1 MDYLL
6 GLDIGTSGVKALLI
20 SVEGKIISSK
30 TVSYP
35 LATPHPGWAEQSP
48 YDWWEA
54 TVEVIEEVVSSTQID
69 STQIKGISLSGQMHS
84 SVFLDEKMEVIRPAI
99 LWSDT
104 RTSEQ
109 CKEICVKAGGLDQ
122 LIRYVSNPALE
133 GFTAPKILWL
143 KEKEPENYQKVKYI
157 LLPKDYIRYRLTGE
171 LFTEVSDAAGTLLFE
186 VIKKRWSTG
195 LLEKLEID
203 QNLLPPVLNSF
214 DLAGRITK
222 PIAEK
227 TGLKFKIPVVAG
239 GADNACGAVGSGII
253 QEGRVM
259 VSIGSSGVV
268 LAQTN
273 NPQADQK
280 GRIHLF
286 NHAYPDSWYIMGV
299 TLSAGMSYEWLQKK
313 LFNHSLDYAKLDQLA
328 EEVNPGSE
336 GLIFLPYLYG
346 ERTPHA
352 DANARGVYF
361 GISGKHDQRHFIRSV
376 LEGVTFALKDSL
388 ELIKDKGVKIK
399 EIRAIGGGAKSS
411 VWQQILADILGEE
424 INLLNVEEGPAFGAA
439 LIAGV
444 GVGVYSSFAEAVNR
458 IIKVKKTI
466 VPRIQNTEQYNNYYQ
481 LYKKLYFSLKE
492 DFKELYIYMGFTGSQ
507 NTRNGI

>member
-1 MDYLL
+1 MHYLL
-6 GLDIGTSGVKALLI
+6 GLDIGTSGVKALLV
-20 SVEGKIISSK
+20 SPEGKIISSK
-30 TVSYP
+30 TVPYP
-35 LATPHPGWAEQSP
+35 LATPHSGWAEQSP

-54 TVEVIEEVVSSTQID
+54 TVKVLRETISNIPID
-69 STQIKGISLSGQMHS
+69 SSEIKGISLSGQMHS
-84 SVFLDEKMEVIRPAI
+84 SVFLNEKMEVIRPAI

-104 RTSEQ
+104 RTSDQ
-109 CKEICVKAGGLDQ
+109 CKEIYTKTGGLDQ
-122 LIRYVSNPALE
+122 LIHYVSNPALE

-143 KEKEPENYQKVKYI
+143 KENEPENYKKVKYI
-157 LLPKDYIRYRLTGE
+157 LLPKDYIRYRLTNE
-171 LFTEVSDAAGTLLFE
+171 LFTEVSDAAGTLLFN
-186 VIKKRWSTG
+186 VLKKRWSTS

-203 QNLLPPVLNSF
+203 KNLLPPVLNSF

-222 PIAEK
+222 NIADQI
-227 TGLKFKIPVVAG
+227 GLKFGTPVVAG
-239 GADNACGAVGSGII
+239 GADNACGAVGSGITE
-253 QEGRVM
+253 EGRVM

-273 NPQADQK
+273 NPQADQE

-286 NHAYPDSWYIMGV
+286 NHACPHSWYMMGV
-299 TLSAGMSYEWLQKK
+299 TLSAGISYEWLEKK
-313 LFNHSLDYAKLDQLA
+313 LFNHRLSYAKLDQLA
-328 EEVNPGSE
+328 GEVRPGSE

-346 ERTPHA
+346 ERTPHT

-399 EIRAIGGGAKSS
+399 EIRAIGGGAKSRI
-411 VWQQILADILGEE
+411 WQQILADILGKE

-444 GVGVYSSFAEAVNR
+444 GVGVYDSFAEVVNR

-466 VPRIQNTEQYNNYYQ
+466 VPGIQNAERYNQYYQ
-481 LYKKLYFSLKE
+481 LYKKLYYSLK
-492 DFKELYIYMGFTGSQ
+492 DNFKDLKNLTS
-507 NTRNGI
+507 

>member
-1 MDYLL
+1 MNYLL

-20 SVEGKIISSK
+20 SLEGKIISSK

-35 LATPHPGWAEQSP
+35 LTTPQSGWAEQSP
-48 YDWWEA
+48 SDWWEA
-54 TVEVIEEVVSSTQID
+54 TVKVIRETVSNNSID
-69 STQIKGISLSGQMHS
+69 SSQIKGISLSGQMHS
-84 SVFLDEKMEVIRPAI
+84 SVFLNEKMEVIRPAI

-109 CKEICVKAGGLDQ
+109 CQEIYTKVGGLNQ
-122 LIRYVSNPALE
+122 LIHYVSNPALE

-143 KEKEPENYQKVKYI
+143 KENEPENYQKVKHI

-186 VIKKRWSTG
+186 VIKKRWSTN
-195 LLEKLEID
+195 LLKKLEINPD
-203 QNLLPPVLNSF
+203 LLPPVLNSF
-214 DLAGRITK
+214 DIAGRITK

-227 TGLKFKIPVVAG
+227 TGLKFKTPVVAG

-268 LAQTN
+268 LAQTD
-273 NPQADQK
+273 NPQPDQE

-286 NHAYPDSWYIMGV
+286 NHACPDSWYMMGV
-299 TLSAGMSYEWLQKK
+299 MLSAGISYEWLEKK
-313 LFNHSLDYAKLDQLA
+313 LFNRSLDYTKLDQLA
-328 EEVNPGSE
+328 EEIEPGSE

-346 ERTPHA
+346 ERTPHNDA
-352 DANARGVYF
+352 DARGVYF
-361 GISGKHDQRHFIRSV
+361 GISGKHDQRHFTRAV

-388 ELIKDKGVKIK
+388 ELIKDKGVKVK
-399 EIRAIGGGAKSS
+399 EIRAIGGGAKSR
-411 VWQQILADILGEE
+411 VWQQILADILGKE

-444 GVGVYSSFAEAVNR
+444 GVGVYSSFAEAVNE

-466 VPRIQNTEQYNNYYQ
+466 VPRIQNADRYKHYYQ
-481 LYKKLYFSLKE
+481 LYKKLYYSLKE
-492 DFKELYIYMGFTGSQ
+492 DFRDLKELNRYP
-507 NTRNGI
+507 

>member
-1 MDYLL
+1 MNYLL
-6 GLDIGTSGVKALLI
+6 GLDIGTSGVKTLLI
-20 SVEGKIISSK
+20 SLEGEIISNK
-30 TVSYP
+30 TTSYP
-35 LATPHPGWAEQSP
+35 LATLHPGWAEQSP

-54 TVEVIEEVVSSTQID
+54 TVNAIREIVSNDYID
-69 STQIKGISLSGQMHS
+69 ANQIKGISLSGQMHS
-84 SVFLDEKMEVIRPAI
+84 SVFLNEKMEVIRPAI

-109 CKEICVKAGGLDQ
+109 CRKIYTKAGGLDQ
-122 LIRYVSNPALE
+122 LIHYVSNPALE

-157 LLPKDYIRYRLTGE
+157 LLPKDYIRYRLTNE
-171 LFTEVSDAAGTLLFE
+171 LFTEVSDAAGTLLFD
-186 VIKKRWSTG
+186 VIKKRWSAS
-195 LLEKLEID
+195 LLEKLEIN

-214 DLAGRITK
+214 DLAGKITK
-222 PIAEK
+222 NIADQ
-227 TGLKFKIPVVAG
+227 TGLTPGTPVVAG
-239 GADNACGAVGSGII
+239 GADNACGAVGSGITE
-253 QEGRVM
+253 EGRVM

-273 NPQADQK
+273 NPQADQE

-286 NHAYPDSWYIMGV
+286 NHACPNSWYMMGV
-299 TLSAGMSYEWLQKK
+299 TLSAGMSYKWLEKK
-313 LFNHSLDYAKLDQLA
+313 LFNSSLNYTELDQLA
-328 EEVNPGSE
+328 EEIEPGSE

-399 EIRAIGGGAKSS
+399 EIRAIGGGAKSGI
-411 VWQQILADILGEE
+411 WQQILADVLGEK

-466 VPRIQNTEQYNNYYQ
+466 IPGIKNNQRYNQYYQ
-481 LYKKLYFSLKE
+481 LYKKLYYSLKE
-492 DFKELYIYMGFTGSQ
+492 DFKELKKITSS
-507 NTRNGI
+507 T

>member
-1 MDYLL
+1 MNYLL
-6 GLDIGTSGVKALLI
+6 GLDIGTSGVKTLLI
-20 SVEGKIISSK
+20 SLEGKIISNK
-30 TVSYP
+30 TTSYP
-35 LATPHPGWAEQSP
+35 LATLHPGWAEQSP

-54 TVEVIEEVVSSTQID
+54 TVNAIREIISNDYIKANR
-69 STQIKGISLSGQMHS
+69 IKGISLSGQMHS
-84 SVFLDEKMEVIRPAI
+84 SVFLNEKMEVIRPAI

-109 CKEICVKAGGLDQ
+109 CRKIYTKTGGLDQ
-122 LIRYVSNPALE
+122 LIHYVSNPALE

-143 KEKEPENYQKVKYI
+143 KEKEPENYQNVKYI
-157 LLPKDYIRYRLTGE
+157 LLPKDYIRYRLTNE
-171 LFTEVSDAAGTLLFE
+171 LFTEVSDAAGTLLFD
-186 VIKKRWSTG
+186 VIKKRWSTC

-203 QNLLPPVLNSF
+203 RNLLPPVLNSF

-222 PIAEK
+222 NIADQ
-227 TGLKFKIPVVAG
+227 TGLKFGTPVVAG
-239 GADNACGAVGSGII
+239 GADNACGAVGSGITE
-253 QEGRVM
+253 EGRVM

-286 NHAYPDSWYIMGV
+286 NHACPDSWYMMGV
-299 TLSAGMSYEWLQKK
+299 SLSAGISYEWLKKK
-313 LFNHSLDYAKLDQLA
+313 LFNNVLDYIKLDQLA
-328 EEVNPGSE
+328 EEIEPGSE

-399 EIRAIGGGAKSS
+399 EIRAIGGGAKSGI
-411 VWQQILADILGEE
+411 WQQILADVLGEK

-444 GVGVYSSFAEAVNR
+444 GVGVYDSFTEAVNR

-466 VPRIQNTEQYNNYYQ
+466 VPGIQNAERYNQYYQ
-481 LYKKLYFSLKE
+481 LYKKLYYSLK
-492 DFKELYIYMGFTGSQ
+492 DNFKDLKNLTS
-507 NTRNGI
+507 

>member
-30 TVSYP
+30 TESYP
-35 LATPHPGWAEQSP
+35 LATPHSGWAEQSP

-54 TVEVIEEVVSSTQID
+54 TVKVIEEVVSSTPIG

-109 CKEICVKAGGLDQ
+109 CKEIYTKVGGLNQ
-122 LIRYVSNPALE
+122 LIDYVSNPALE

-143 KEKEPENYQKVKYI
+143 KENEPENYQKVKYI
-157 LLPKDYIRYRLTGE
+157 LLAKDYIRYRLTGE
-171 LFTEVSDAAGTLLFE
+171 LFTEVSDAAGTLLFD
-186 VIKKRWSTG
+186 VIKKRWSTS

-203 QNLLPPVLNSF
+203 PDLLPPILNSF

-227 TGLKFKIPVVAG
+227 TGLKFGTPVVAG

-268 LAQTN
+268 LAQTD
-273 NPQADQK
+273 NPQADQE

-286 NHAYPDSWYIMGV
+286 NHACPNSWYMMGV
-299 TLSAGMSYEWLQKK
+299 MLSAGMSYEWLEKK
-313 LFNHSLDYAKLDQLA
+313 LFNNSLDYPKLDQLA
-328 EEVNPGSE
+328 EEIEPGSE
-336 GLIFLPYLYG
+336 GLLFLPYLYG
-346 ERTPHA
+346 ERTPHN

-361 GISGKHDQRHFIRSV
+361 GISGKHDQRHFTRSV

-388 ELIKDKGVKIK
+388 ELIKDKGVKVK

-411 VWQQILADILGEE
+411 VWQQILADILGKE
-424 INLLNVEEGPAFGAA
+424 INLLNVEEGPAFGAS

-444 GVGVYSSFAEAVNR
+444 GVGVYGSFTEAVSG
-458 IIKVKKTI
+458 IVKVQKTI
-466 VPRIQNTEQYNNYYQ
+466 VPRIQNTEKYNQYYQ
-481 LYKKLYFSLKE
+481 LYKKLYYSLKE
-492 DFKELYIYMGFTGSQ
+492 DFKELNIYMGLANLQ
-507 NTRNGI
+507 NT

>member
-1 MDYLL
+1 MSYLL

-35 LATPHPGWAEQSP
+35 LTTPHSGWAEQSP

-54 TVEVIEEVVSSTQID
+54 TVKVIKETVSNNLID
-69 STQIKGISLSGQMHS
+69 SNQIKGISLSGQMHS
-84 SVFLDEKMEVIRPAI
+84 SVFLNEKMEVIRPAI

-104 RTSEQ
+104 RTSGQ
-109 CKEICVKAGGLDQ
+109 CKEIYAKAGGLDQ
-122 LIRYVSNPALE
+122 LIHYVSNPALE

-143 KEKEPENYQKVKYI
+143 KENEPENYQKVKHI
-157 LLPKDYIRYRLTGE
+157 LLPKDYIRYRLTNE

-195 LLEKLEID
+195 LLKKLEID
-203 QNLLPPVLNSF
+203 PDLLPPVLNSF

-227 TGLKFKIPVVAG
+227 TGLKFKTPVVAG

-268 LAQTN
+268 LAHTN
-273 NPQADQK
+273 NPQADQE

-286 NHAYPDSWYIMGV
+286 NHACPDSWYMMGV
-299 TLSAGMSYEWLQKK
+299 SLSAGISYEWLERK
-313 LFNHSLDYAKLDQLA
+313 LFNHRLSYAKLDQLA
-328 EEVNPGSE
+328 EEIEPGSE

-346 ERTPHA
+346 ERTPHN

-361 GISGKHDQRHFIRSV
+361 GISGKHDQRHFVRAV
-376 LEGVTFALKDSL
+376 MEGVTFALKDSL

-399 EIRAIGGGAKSS
+399 EIRAIGGGAKSR

-424 INLLNVEEGPAFGAA
+424 INLLNVEEGPALGAA

-444 GVGVYSSFAEAVNR
+444 GVGVYSSFAEAVNG
-458 IIKVKKTI
+458 IVKVRKTI
-466 VPRIQNTEQYNNYYQ
+466 VPRTQNTEKYNQYYQ
-481 LYKKLYFSLKE
+481 LYKKLYYSLKE
-492 DFKELYIYMGFTGSQ
+492 DFRELK
-507 NTRNGI
+507 NTTNST

>member
-1 MDYLL
+1 MGYLL

-35 LATPHPGWAEQSP
+35 LATPYPGWAEQSP

-54 TVEVIEEVVSSTQID
+54 TLKVIEEVVSSTHIN
-69 STQIKGISLSGQMHS
+69 SSQIKGISLSGQMHS
-84 SVFLDEKMEVIRPAI
+84 SVFLNEKMEVIRPAI

-109 CKEICVKAGGLDQ
+109 CKEIYTKAGGLDQ
-122 LIRYVSNPALE
+122 LIHYVSNPALE

-143 KEKEPENYQKVKYI
+143 KENEPENYQKVKYI
-157 LLPKDYIRYRLTGE
+157 LLPKDYIRYRLTNE
-171 LFTEVSDAAGTLLFE
+171 LFTEVSDAAGTLLFD

-195 LLEKLEID
+195 LLEKLEINQD
-203 QNLLPPVLNSF
+203 LLPSVLNSF
-214 DLAGRITK
+214 DLAGKITK

-227 TGLKFKIPVVAG
+227 TGLKFGTPVVAG

-273 NPQADQK
+273 NPQADQE

-286 NHAYPDSWYIMGV
+286 NHACPDSWYMMGV
-299 TLSAGMSYEWLQKK
+299 TLSAGMSYKWLQKN
-313 LFNHSLDYAKLDQLA
+313 LFNNILDYSKLDQLA
-328 EEVNPGSE
+328 EEINPGSE

-346 ERTPHA
+346 ERTPHN

-361 GISGKHDQRHFIRSV
+361 GISGKHDQRHFVRSV
-376 LEGVTFALKDSL
+376 LEGVTFALRDSL
-388 ELIKDKGVKIK
+388 ELIKDKGIKIK
-399 EIRAIGGGAKSS
+399 EIRAIGGGVKSR
-411 VWQQILADILGEE
+411 VWQQILADVLGEE

-466 VPRIQNTEQYNNYYQ
+466 VPRIKNAKRYNQYYQ
-481 LYKKLYFSLKE
+481 LYKKLYYNLKE
-492 DFKELYIYMGFTGSQ
+492 DFKELAKCII
-507 NTRNGI
+507 R

>member
-1 MDYLL
+1 MGYLL
-6 GLDIGTSGVKALLI
+6 GLDIGTSGVKALLV
-20 SVEGKIISSK
+20 SPEGKIISSK
-30 TVSYP
+30 TESYP
-35 LATPHPGWAEQSP
+35 LATPHSGWAEQSP

-54 TVEVIEEVVSSTQID
+54 TVKVIKETVSTNSID
-69 STQIKGISLSGQMHS
+69 SSQIKGISLSGQMHS

-109 CKEICVKAGGLDQ
+109 CQEIYTKVGGLNQ
-122 LIRYVSNPALE
+122 LIHYVSNPALE

-143 KEKEPENYQKVKYI
+143 KENEPENYKKVKHI
-157 LLPKDYIRYRLTGE
+157 LLAKDYIRYKLTGE

-186 VIKKRWSTG
+186 VIKKRWSTS
-195 LLEKLEID
+195 LLERLEID
-203 QNLLPPVLNSF
+203 QDLLPPVLNSF
-214 DLAGRITK
+214 DPAGRITK

-227 TGLKFKIPVVAG
+227 TGLKFGTPVVAG

-253 QEGRVM
+253 EEGRVM

-273 NPQADQK
+273 NPQPDQG

-286 NHAYPDSWYIMGV
+286 NHACSNSWYIMGV
-299 TLSAGMSYEWLQKK
+299 MLSAGMSYEWLRRG
-313 LFNHSLDYAKLDQLA
+313 LFNNRLGCSKLDQLA
-328 EEVNPGSE
+328 EEIDPGSE

-346 ERTPHA
+346 ERTPHN

-361 GISGKHDQRHFIRSV
+361 GISGKHDQRHFTRSV
-376 LEGVTFALKDSL
+376 LEGVAFALKDSL

-399 EIRAIGGGAKSS
+399 EVRAIGGGAKSRI
-411 VWQQILADILGEE
+411 WQQILADILGEE
-424 INLLNVEEGPAFGAA
+424 INLLNIEEGPAFGAA

-444 GVGVYSSFAEAVNR
+444 GVGVYKSFAEAVNG
-458 IIKVKKTI
+458 IIKVKETI
-466 VPRIQNTEQYNNYYQ
+466 IPRIKNTERYNQYYQ
-481 LYKKLYFSLKE
+481 LYKKLYHSLKE
-492 DFKELYIYMGFTGSQ
+492 DFRELRELNRYP
-507 NTRNGI
+507 

>member
-1 MDYLL
+1 MGYLL

-35 LATPHPGWAEQSP
+35 LATPHSGWAEQSP
-48 YDWWEA
+48 DDWWEA
-54 TVEVIEEVVSSTQID
+54 TVKVIKETVSNNPINSNQI
-69 STQIKGISLSGQMHS
+69 IGISLSGQMHS

-104 RTSEQ
+104 RTSKQ
-109 CKEICVKAGGLDQ
+109 CKEIYTKAGGLDQ

-143 KEKEPENYQKVKYI
+143 KENEPENYKKVKHV
-157 LLPKDYIRYRLTGE
+157 LLPKDYIRYKLTDE
-171 LFTEVSDAAGTLLFE
+171 LFTEVSDAAGTLLFD
-186 VIKKRWSTG
+186 VIKKKWSTD
-195 LLEKLEID
+195 LLEKLEIN

-214 DLAGRITK
+214 DLAGKITE
-222 PIAEK
+222 PIAKK
-227 TGLKFKIPVVAG
+227 TDLKFGTLVVAG
-239 GADNACGAVGSGII
+239 GADNACGAVGSGITE
-253 QEGRVM
+253 EGRVM
-259 VSIGSSGVV
+259 ISIGSSGVV

-286 NHAYPDSWYIMGV
+286 NHACPDSWYMMGV
-299 TLSAGMSYEWLQKK
+299 MLSAGMSYEWLRKK
-313 LFNHSLDYAKLDQLA
+313 LFNRSLDYKKLDQLA
-328 EEVNPGSE
+328 EEINPGSE

-346 ERTPHA
+346 ERTPHN

-361 GISGKHDQRHFIRSV
+361 GISGKHDQRHFVRSV
-376 LEGVTFALKDSL
+376 LEGVAFALKDSL

-399 EIRAIGGGAKSS
+399 EIRATGGGAKSRI
-411 VWQQILADILGEE
+411 WQQILADILGEE
-424 INLLNVEEGPAFGAA
+424 INLLNAEEGPAFGAA

-458 IIKVKKTI
+458 IIKVEKTI
-466 VPRIQNTEQYNNYYQ
+466 VPRIQNTEKYNHCYQ
-481 LYKKLYFSLKE
+481 LYKKLYYSLKE
-492 DFKELYIYMGFTGSQ
+492 DFKELKNLTSS
-507 NTRNGI
+507 T

>member
-1 MDYLL
+1 MEYLL
-6 GLDIGTSGVKALLI
+6 GLDIGTSGVKTLLI
-20 SVEGKIISSK
+20 SLEGKIISNK
-30 TVSYP
+30 TTSYP
-35 LATPHPGWAEQSP
+35 LATLHPGWAEQSP

-54 TVEVIEEVVSSTQID
+54 TVNAIKEIVSNAYID
-69 STQIKGISLSGQMHS
+69 TNQIKGISLSGQMHS
-84 SVFLDEKMEVIRPAI
+84 SVFLNEKMEVIRPAI

-104 RTSEQ
+104 RTSDQ
-109 CKEICVKAGGLDQ
+109 CTEIYAKAGGLDQ
-122 LIRYVSNPALE
+122 LIHYVSNPALE

-157 LLPKDYIRYRLTGE
+157 LLPKDYIRYRLTNE
-171 LFTEVSDAAGTLLFE
+171 LFTEVSDAAGTLLFD
-186 VIKKRWSTG
+186 VIKKRWSTS

-203 QNLLPPVLNSF
+203 KNLLPPVLNSF

-222 PIAEK
+222 NIADQI
-227 TGLKFKIPVVAG
+227 GLKFGTPVVAG
-239 GADNACGAVGSGII
+239 GADNACGAVGSGIT
-253 QEGRVM
+253 EGGRVM

-273 NPQADQK
+273 NPQADQE

-286 NHAYPDSWYIMGV
+286 NHSCPDSWYMMGV
-299 TLSAGMSYEWLQKK
+299 SLSAGISYEWLKKK
-313 LFNHSLDYAKLDQLA
+313 LFNNILDYIKLDQLA
-328 EEVNPGSE
+328 EEIEPGSE

-346 ERTPHA
+346 ERTPHT

-361 GISGKHDQRHFIRSV
+361 GISGKHDQRHFTRSI

-388 ELIKDKGVKIK
+388 ELIKNKGVKIK
-399 EIRAIGGGAKSS
+399 EIRAIGGGAKSR
-411 VWQQILADILGEE
+411 VWQQILADVLGEE

-444 GVGVYSSFAEAVNR
+444 GVGVYDSFTEVVNR

-466 VPRIQNTEQYNNYYQ
+466 VPGIQNTEKYNQYYQ
-481 LYKKLYFSLKE
+481 LYKKLYYSLKE
-492 DFKELYIYMGFTGSQ
+492 DFKELKKLISP
-507 NTRNGI
+507 I

>member
-1 MDYLL
+1 MEYLL
-6 GLDIGTSGVKALLI
+6 GLDIGTSGVKTLLI
-20 SVEGKIISSK
+20 SLEGKIISSK
-30 TVSYP
+30 TTSYP
-35 LATPHPGWAEQSP
+35 LKTLHPGWAEQSP

-54 TVEVIEEVVSSTQID
+54 TVKVIRETISHNPID
-69 STQIKGISLSGQMHS
+69 PGEIKGISLSGQMHS

-104 RTSEQ
+104 RTSKQ
-109 CKEICVKAGGLDQ
+109 CKAIDAKAGGLGQ
-122 LIRYVSNPALE
+122 LIHYVSNPALE

-143 KEKEPENYQKVKYI
+143 KENEPKNYQKVKYI
-157 LLPKDYIRYRLTGE
+157 LLPKDYIRYRLTNE

-186 VIKKRWSTG
+186 VIKKRWSTS

-222 PIAEK
+222 NIAEQ
-227 TGLKFKIPVVAG
+227 TGLKLGTPVVAG

-273 NPQADQK
+273 NPQADQE

-286 NHAYPDSWYIMGV
+286 NHACPNSWYMMGV

-313 LFNHSLDYAKLDQLA
+313 LFNRSLDYTKLDQLA
-328 EEVNPGSE
+328 EEIEPGSE

-352 DANARGVYF
+352 DADARGVYF
-361 GISGKHDQRHFIRSV
+361 GISGKHDQRHFVRSV

-388 ELIKDKGVKIK
+388 ELIKDKGVKVK
-399 EIRAIGGGAKSS
+399 EIRAIGGGAKSK
-411 VWQQILADILGEE
+411 VWQKILADILGEE

-444 GVGVYSSFAEAVNR
+444 GVGVYDSFAEAVNR

-466 VPRIQNTEQYNNYYQ
+466 VPAIQNTKRYNQYYQ
-481 LYKKLYFSLKE
+481 IYKKLYHSLKE
-492 DFKELYIYMGFTGSQ
+492 NFKELKNLTSS
-507 NTRNGI
+507 T

>member
-1 MDYLL
+1 MSYLL
-6 GLDIGTSGVKALLI
+6 GLDIGTSGVKALLV
-20 SVEGKIISSK
+20 SPEGKIISGK
-30 TVSYP
+30 TESYP
-35 LATPHPGWAEQSP
+35 LATPHSGWVEQSP

-54 TVEVIEEVVSSTQID
+54 TIKVIKETVSNIPID
-69 STQIKGISLSGQMHS
+69 SSQIKGISLSGQMHS
-84 SVFLDEKMEVIRPAI
+84 SVFLNEKMEVIRPAI

-104 RTSEQ
+104 RTSGQ
-109 CKEICVKAGGLDQ
+109 CKEIYAKAGGLDQ
-122 LIRYVSNPALE
+122 LIHYVSNPALE

-143 KEKEPENYQKVKYI
+143 KENEPENYQKVKHI
-157 LLPKDYIRYRLTGE
+157 LLPKDYIRYRLTNE

-195 LLEKLEID
+195 LLKKLEID
-203 QNLLPPVLNSF
+203 PDLLPPVLNSF

-227 TGLKFKIPVVAG
+227 TGLKFATPIVAG

-253 QEGRVM
+253 REGRVM

-268 LAQTN
+268 LAHTN
-273 NPQADQK
+273 NPQADQE

-286 NHAYPDSWYIMGV
+286 NHACPDSWYMMGV
-299 TLSAGMSYEWLQKK
+299 SLSAGISYEWLEKK
-313 LFNHSLDYAKLDQLA
+313 LFNHRLSYAKLDQLA
-328 EEVNPGSE
+328 EEIEPGSE

-346 ERTPHA
+346 ERTPHN

-361 GISGKHDQRHFIRSV
+361 GISGKHDQRYFTRAV

-399 EIRAIGGGAKSS
+399 EIRAIGGGAKSR
-411 VWQQILADILGEE
+411 VWQQILADILGKK
-424 INLLNVEEGPAFGAA
+424 INLLNVEEGPALGAA

-444 GVGVYSSFAEAVNR
+444 GVGVYSSFAEAVNG
-458 IIKVKKTI
+458 IVKVRKTI
-466 VPRIQNTEQYNNYYQ
+466 VPRTQNTEKYNQYYQ
-481 LYKKLYFSLKE
+481 LYKKLYYSLKE
-492 DFKELYIYMGFTGSQ
+492 DFRELK
-507 NTRNGI
+507 NTTNST

>member
-1 MDYLL
+1 MSYLL
-6 GLDIGTSGVKALLI
+6 GLDIGTSGVKALLL

-35 LATPHPGWAEQSP
+35 LTTPHSGWAEQSP
-48 YDWWEA
+48 ADWWEA
-54 TVEVIEEVVSSTQID
+54 TVKVIRKTISNIPID
-69 STQIKGISLSGQMHS
+69 SSEIKGISLSGQMHS
-84 SVFLDEKMEVIRPAI
+84 SIFLNEKMEVIRPAI

-104 RTSEQ
+104 RTSGQ
-109 CKEICVKAGGLDQ
+109 CKEIYAKAGGLDQ
-122 LIRYVSNPALE
+122 LIHYVSNPALE

-143 KEKEPENYQKVKYI
+143 KENEPENYQKVKHI
-157 LLPKDYIRYRLTGE
+157 LLPKDYIRYRLTNE

-195 LLEKLEID
+195 LLKKLEID
-203 QNLLPPVLNSF
+203 PDLLPPVLNSF

-227 TGLKFKIPVVAG
+227 TGLKFKTPVVAG

-268 LAQTN
+268 LAQTD
-273 NPQADQK
+273 NPQPDQE

-286 NHAYPDSWYIMGV
+286 NHACPDSWYMMGV
-299 TLSAGMSYEWLQKK
+299 TLSAGMSYEWLERK
-313 LFNHSLDYAKLDQLA
+313 LFNHRLSYAKLDQLA
-328 EEVNPGSE
+328 EEIEPGSE

-346 ERTPHA
+346 ERTPHN

-361 GISGKHDQRHFIRSV
+361 GISGKHDQRYFTRAV

-399 EIRAIGGGAKSS
+399 EVRAIGGGVKSRI
-411 VWQQILADILGEE
+411 WQQVLADILGEE
-424 INLLNVEEGPAFGAA
+424 INLLNVEEGPALGAA

-444 GVGVYSSFAEAVNR
+444 GVGVYSSFAEAVNG
-458 IIKVKKTI
+458 IVKVKKTI
-466 VPRIQNTEQYNNYYQ
+466 VPRVQNTEKYIQYY
-481 LYKKLYFSLKE
+481 KLYQKLYYSLKK
-492 DFKELYIYMGFTGSQ
+492 DFKELKEISNFS
-507 NTRNGI
+507 

>member
-1 MDYLL
+1 MGYLL

-20 SVEGKIISSK
+20 SVEGKIIFSK

-35 LATPHPGWAEQSP
+35 LKTPHSGWAEQSP

-54 TVEVIEEVVSSTQID
+54 TVKVIKETVSNHPID
-69 STQIKGISLSGQMHS
+69 SNQIKGISLSGQMHS
-84 SVFLDEKMEVIRPAI
+84 SVFLDEKMAVIRPAI

-109 CKEICVKAGGLDQ
+109 CKEIYAKAGGLDQ
-122 LIRYVSNPALE
+122 LIHYVSNPALE

-143 KEKEPENYQKVKYI
+143 KENEPENYKKVKYI
-157 LLPKDYIRYRLTGE
+157 LLSKDYIRYKLTGE

-186 VIKKRWSTG
+186 VIKKKWSIG
-195 LLEKLEID
+195 LLKKLEINQD
-203 QNLLPPVLNSF
+203 LLPPVLSSS

-227 TGLKFKIPVVAG
+227 TGLKFGTPVVAG

-253 QEGRVM
+253 EEGRVM
-259 VSIGSSGVV
+259 VSVGSSGVV

-273 NPQADQK
+273 NPQADQE

-286 NHAYPDSWYIMGV
+286 NHACPDSWYMMGV
-299 TLSAGMSYEWLQKK
+299 TLSAGMSYKWLEKK
-313 LFNHSLDYAKLDQLA
+313 LFNHRLSYAKLDQLA
-328 EEVNPGSE
+328 EEIEPGSE

-346 ERTPHA
+346 ERTPHN

-388 ELIKDKGVKIK
+388 ELIKNKGVKIK
-399 EIRAIGGGAKSS
+399 EVRAIGGGAKSRI
-411 VWQQILADILGEE
+411 WQQILADILGEE

-444 GVGVYSSFAEAVNR
+444 GVGIYDSFAEAVNR

-466 VPRIQNTEQYNNYYQ
+466 VPRIQDTEKYNNYYK
-481 LYKKLYFSLKE
+481 LYKKLYYSLEE
-492 DFKELYIYMGFTGSQ
+492 DFKKLKNLTSS
-507 NTRNGI
+507 T

>member
-1 MDYLL
+1 MNYLL
-6 GLDIGTSGVKALLI
+6 GLDIGTSGAKALLI
-20 SVEGKIISSK
+20 SPEGKIISNK
-30 TVSYP
+30 IVSYP

-54 TVEVIEEVVSSTQID
+54 TVKVIQETLSNNLID
-69 STQIKGISLSGQMHS
+69 SKQIKGISLSGQMHS

-104 RTSEQ
+104 RTAEQ
-109 CKEICVKAGGLDQ
+109 CSEIYAKAGGLDQ

-143 KEKEPENYQKVKYI
+143 KEKEAENYQKVKYI
-157 LLPKDYIRYRLTGE
+157 LLSKDYIRYRLTGE
-171 LFTEVSDAAGTLLFE
+171 LFTEVSDAAGTLLFD
-186 VIKKRWSTG
+186 VIKKRWSTS

-203 QNLLPPVLNSF
+203 PDLLPPVLNSF
-214 DLAGRITK
+214 DLAGKITRN
-222 PIAEK
+222 IAEQ
-227 TGLKFKIPVVAG
+227 TGLKFKTPVVAG

-273 NPQADQK
+273 SPQADQE

-286 NHAYPDSWYIMGV
+286 NHICPDSWYMMGV
-299 TLSAGMSYEWLQKK
+299 TLSAGMSYEWLQKN
-313 LFNHSLDYAKLDQLA
+313 LFNNILDYSKLDQLA
-328 EEVNPGSE
+328 EEIEPGSE

-346 ERTPHA
+346 ERTPHN

-399 EIRAIGGGAKSS
+399 EVRAIGGGAKSR
-411 VWQQILADILGEE
+411 VWQQILADILCEE

-444 GVGVYSSFAEAVNR
+444 GVGVYDSFAEAVNR
-458 IIKVKKTI
+458 IVKVKKTI
-466 VPRIQNTEQYNNYYQ
+466 VPRIQNTEKYNNYYQ
-481 LYKKLYFSLKE
+481 IYKKLYSSLKE
-492 DFKELYIYMGFTGSQ
+492 NFKELYIYMRSQ
-507 NTRNGI
+507 LKNI

>member
-1 MDYLL
+1 MSYLL

-35 LATPHPGWAEQSP
+35 LTTPHSGWAEQSP

-54 TVEVIEEVVSSTQID
+54 TIKVIKETVSNIPID
-69 STQIKGISLSGQMHS
+69 SSQIKGISLSGQMHS
-84 SVFLDEKMEVIRPAI
+84 SVFLNEKMEVIRPAI

-104 RTSEQ
+104 RTSGQ
-109 CKEICVKAGGLDQ
+109 CKEIYAKAGGLDQ
-122 LIRYVSNPALE
+122 LIHYVSNPALE

-143 KEKEPENYQKVKYI
+143 KENEPENYQKVKHI
-157 LLPKDYIRYRLTGE
+157 LLPKDYIRYRLTNE

-186 VIKKRWSTG
+186 VIKKRWSTS
-195 LLEKLEID
+195 LLKKLEID
-203 QNLLPPVLNSF
+203 PDLLPPVLNSF

-227 TGLKFKIPVVAG
+227 TGLKFATPIVAG

-253 QEGRVM
+253 REGRVM

-268 LAQTN
+268 LAHTN
-273 NPQADQK
+273 NPQADQE

-286 NHAYPDSWYIMGV
+286 NHACPDSWYMMGV
-299 TLSAGMSYEWLQKK
+299 SLSAGISYEWLEKK
-313 LFNHSLDYAKLDQLA
+313 LFNHRLSYAKLDQLA
-328 EEVNPGSE
+328 EEIEPGSE

-346 ERTPHA
+346 ERTPHN

-361 GISGKHDQRHFIRSV
+361 GISGKHDQRHFVRAV
-376 LEGVTFALKDSL
+376 MEGVTFALKDSL

-399 EIRAIGGGAKSS
+399 EIRAIGGGAKSR
-411 VWQQILADILGEE
+411 VWQQILADILGKK
-424 INLLNVEEGPAFGAA
+424 INLLNVEEGPALGAA

-444 GVGVYSSFAEAVNR
+444 GVGVYSSFAEAVNG
-458 IIKVKKTI
+458 IVKVRKTI
-466 VPRIQNTEQYNNYYQ
+466 VPRTQNTEKYNQYYQ
-481 LYKKLYFSLKE
+481 LYKKLYYSLKE
-492 DFKELYIYMGFTGSQ
+492 DFRELK
-507 NTRNGI
+507 NTTNST

>member
-1 MDYLL
+1 MSYLL

-30 TVSYP
+30 TVFYP
-35 LATPHPGWAEQSP
+35 LTTPHSGWAEQSP

-54 TVEVIEEVVSSTQID
+54 TVKVIRETVSNNSID
-69 STQIKGISLSGQMHS
+69 SSQIKGISLSGQMHS
-84 SVFLDEKMEVIRPAI
+84 SVFLNEKMEVIRPAI

-104 RTSEQ
+104 RTSKQ
-109 CKEICVKAGGLDQ
+109 CQEIYTKAGGLNQ
-122 LIRYVSNPALE
+122 LIHYVSNPALE

-143 KEKEPENYQKVKYI
+143 KENEPENYQKVKHI
-157 LLPKDYIRYRLTGE
+157 LLPKDYIRYRLTNE

-195 LLEKLEID
+195 LLKKLEID
-203 QNLLPPVLNSF
+203 QDLLLPVLNSF
-214 DLAGRITK
+214 DLAGKITK
-222 PIAEK
+222 NIAEQ
-227 TGLKFKIPVVAG
+227 TGLKFGTPVVAG

-273 NPQADQK
+273 NPQADRK

-286 NHAYPDSWYIMGV
+286 NHACPDSWYMMGV
-299 TLSAGMSYEWLQKK
+299 TLSAGMSYEWLEKK
-313 LFNHSLDYAKLDQLA
+313 LFNHRLSYTKLDQLA
-328 EEVNPGSE
+328 EEINPGSE

-346 ERTPHA
+346 ERTPHN

-361 GISGKHDQRHFIRSV
+361 GISGKHDQRHFTRAV
-376 LEGVTFALKDSL
+376 MEGVTFALKDSL

-399 EIRAIGGGAKSS
+399 EIRAIGGGVNSR
-411 VWQQILADILGEE
+411 VWQQILADILGKK
-424 INLLNVEEGPAFGAA
+424 INLLNIEEGPALGAA

-466 VPRIQNTEQYNNYYQ
+466 VPQIQNTERYNQCYQ
-481 LYKKLYFSLKE
+481 LYKKLYYSLKE
-492 DFKELYIYMGFTGSQ
+492 DFKELVKCIIG
-507 NTRNGI
+507 

>member
-1 MDYLL
+1 MSYLL

-35 LATPHPGWAEQSP
+35 LTTPHSGWAEQSP

-54 TVEVIEEVVSSTQID
+54 TIKVIKETVSNIPID
-69 STQIKGISLSGQMHS
+69 SSQIKGISLSGQMHS
-84 SVFLDEKMEVIRPAI
+84 SVFLNEKMEVIRPAI

-104 RTSEQ
+104 RTSGQ
-109 CKEICVKAGGLDQ
+109 CKEIYAKAGGLDQ
-122 LIRYVSNPALE
+122 LIHYVSNPALE

-143 KEKEPENYQKVKYI
+143 KENEPENYQKVKYI
-157 LLPKDYIRYRLTGE
+157 LLPKDYIRYRLTNE

-186 VIKKRWSTG
+186 VIKKRWSTS
-195 LLEKLEID
+195 LLKKLEID
-203 QNLLPPVLNSF
+203 PDLLPPVLNSF

-227 TGLKFKIPVVAG
+227 TGLKFATPIVAG

-253 QEGRVM
+253 REGRVM

-268 LAQTN
+268 LAHTN
-273 NPQADQK
+273 NPQADQE

-286 NHAYPDSWYIMGV
+286 NHACPDSWYMMGV
-299 TLSAGMSYEWLQKK
+299 SLSAGISYEWLEKK
-313 LFNHSLDYAKLDQLA
+313 LFNHRLSYAKLDQLA
-328 EEVNPGSE
+328 EEIEPGSE

-346 ERTPHA
+346 ERTPHN

-361 GISGKHDQRHFIRSV
+361 GISGKHDQRHFVRAV

-399 EIRAIGGGAKSS
+399 EIRAIGGGAKSR
-411 VWQQILADILGEE
+411 VWQQILADILGKK
-424 INLLNVEEGPAFGAA
+424 INLLNVEEGPALGAA

-444 GVGVYSSFAEAVNR
+444 GVGVYSSFAEAVNG
-458 IIKVKKTI
+458 IVKVRKTI
-466 VPRIQNTEQYNNYYQ
+466 VPRTQNTEKYNQYYQ
-481 LYKKLYFSLKE
+481 LYKKLYYSLKE
-492 DFKELYIYMGFTGSQ
+492 DFRELK
-507 NTRNGI
+507 NTTNST